1 MEFEFRNRDR
11 NRKFYELPVKCEV
24 DRETENQDDYEKN
37 KTHANFLSIETS
49 DKSSEDI
56 FNLIAQSE
64 IGHDEKFL
72 SPFGYRN
79 LVYCD
84 YTASGRALSFIENF
98 IREQVLPEYSNTHTT
113 STVTSLQTTLFR
125 TEAR

>member
-24 DRETENQDDYEKN
+24 DRETENQDDYN